1 MSLRVV
7 ETFCS
12 IQGEGK
18 LTGVPS
24 WFVRLSGCNL
34 RCRWCDTPYASWNP
48 EGGPSTVAEMIDRAG
63 ASGLTHAV
71 ITGGEPMIFDQLPQL
86 CASLRQIGLHITI
99 ETAGTVYPE
108 VWTDLACDLMSIS
121 PKLANSTPVD
131 DPRDPKRIWQS
142 RHEQRRLNRAVLN
155 RLLRDFPE
163 QQLKFVV
170 ESPADLAEID
180 QLLIGLD
187 GVEPGDVMLMPEGT
201 EPPGSEARDWIVR
214 VCLER
219 NWRYASRLH
228 IELFGDTRGT

>member
-1 MSLRVV
+1 MRVV

-48 EGGPSTVAEMIDRAG
+48 EGDPSTVDELIDRAG

-108 VWTDLACDLMSIS
+108 TWTDLSCDLMSIS

-131 DPRDPKRIWQS
+131 DPRDSKRIWQS

-163 QQLKFVV
+163 HQLKFVV

-201 EPPGSEARDWIVR
+201 KPPGSEDRDWIVL

-219 NWRYASRLH
+219 NWRYANRLH